1 MTEELKLELIR
12 KEIKDYKLLPVKD
25 MYKASLL

>member
-25 MYKASLL
+25 MYLAFTE